1 MSTQLD
7 LQEQEQLD
15 ALKAFWKTYGNLIT
29 WLLILALGAYAGW
42 NGWQYWQ
49 RDQGIKAG
57 AMFDETNW
65 SEPPRQ
71 EMPTRPPASS
81 PT

>member
-29 WLLILALGAYAGW
+29 WLLILAWEPTRAGT
-42 NGWQYWQ
+42 
-49 RDQGIKAG
+49 AG
-57 AMFDETNW
+57 STGSVTRASRPGPCSMNW
-65 SEPPRQ
+65 SEPLRQ
-71 EMPTRPPASS
+71 GTPTRLDVSL